1 MNQTKIINGE
11 EHFQIM
17 VENWSAGPSKEGYTL
32 MYSADNINFTEWPDK
47 VPAGENLVVNLAAQ
61 GMWYYLKGNKTRIK
75 LTF

>member
-1 MNQTKIINGE
+1 MNQNIIINNE

-17 VENWSAGPSKEGYTL
+17 AENWTAGPSKQDYYL
-32 MYSADNINFTEWPDK
+32 MYSADGVNFTKWPDI

-61 GMWYYLKGNKTRIK
+61 GMWYYLKGNNTRIK

>member
-1 MNQTKIINGE
+1 MNQTKIIQGE

-32 MYSADNINFTEWPDK
+32 MYSADNLNFTAWPDK

-61 GMWYYLKGNKTRIK
+61 GMWYYLKGKKTRIK